1 MASSSK
7 FDQLHRAEVGA
18 AASAATDIAGP
29 WRQALVTVGN
39 SAVSPSWTRELISEL
54 TSVVIEAAARSDQ
67 LRPVGV
73 RVARALVAAHFTHPE
88 TIAVTIEVM
97 QQGLPEYV
105 TPAAR
110 AGLFAGLAEGYAHAL
125 CEHVYDE
132 QQRIHQALNTAH
144 RIRQARFQ
152 TAFDRVAVGIV
163 IADGSGRIIEANHA
177 IAKIL
182 DLGAEQLQ
190 TTNLRDLPGLR
201 ALADHDEDFKALLA
215 GRSEH
220 YQADH
225 RLGDTPAGEP
235 VHVRVRA
242 DALPGAEDAG
252 LLVVAVEDISREHSL
267 THRLL
272 DQTIRDPLTG
282 LLNRVGLLAE
292 LRAAYSTTPGRRIG
306 ACFLNLDDFASVN
319 ETLGHEGGDQ
329 LLLEVAAR
337 LGTVTDPHRHVLAH
351 TGADEFAILLRDCD
365 DPADLIYLA
374 QDALTAVRE
383 PVEIDG
389 LRLHVTAHAG
399 LVGHRHGNSAD
410 PDEVMRAG
418 AAALSWAKTDG
429 HPRWALFEPRRHA
442 RLSLSRT
449 LSQQLPSAVE
459 RGELFLEYQPIVD
472 LVDGGVRRME
482 ALVRWNHPTR
492 GPLPPSQFIPLA
504 EESETIVALGR
515 WVLERAVADAA
526 GWPAAPDGRRAE
538 VSVNLAVRQLHD
550 PRLCRDIQEALAAS
564 GLPAELLH
572 LEVTESGIV
581 QPGRQGGP
589 AVDTLRTLADLG
601 IGIAIDDFGTGYSC
615 MAYLHR
621 LPARVLK
628 IDQSFI
634 SALAPTDKP
643 ETGAIEAIITSMITM
658 AHACGMTVTA
668 EGVQTRFQ
676 ALRLR
681 ALGADT
687 AQGYL
692 LSRPV
697 PNDKVPALLAA
708 PAVF

>member
-1 MASSSK
+1 VASSSK
-7 FDQLHRAEVGA
+7 FDQLRLTRGSEA
-18 AASAATDIAGP
+18 AGHATDIAGP
-29 WRQALVTVGN
+29 WRQALATVGN

-54 TSVVIEAAARSDQ
+54 TSVITDAAARSDE

-73 RVARALVAAHFTHPE
+73 RVARELVTAHFTHPE

-97 QQGLPEYV
+97 QQLLPEYV
-105 TPAAR
+105 TPADR
-110 AGLFAGLAEGYAHAL
+110 VGLFAGLAEGYAHAL
-125 CEHVYDE
+125 CEYVYDE

-152 TAFDRVAVGIV
+152 TAFGQVAVGIL

-182 DLGAEQLQ
+182 GLGAEQLQ

-201 ALADHDEDFKALLA
+201 TLANDDEKFKGLLA
-215 GRSEH
+215 GRSTR

-225 RLGDTPAGEP
+225 RLRVAPDGEP
-235 VHVRVRA
+235 VHVRIRV
-242 DALPGAEDAG
+242 DALPEAEDAG
-252 LLVVAVEDISREHSL
+252 LLIVTVEEVSELHAL
-267 THRLL
+267 NQKLL
-272 DQTIRDPLTG
+272 DQATRDPLTG
-282 LLNRVGLLAE
+282 LPNRVGLLAE
-292 LRAAYSTTPGRRIG
+292 LSAAYRTTPGRRIG

-319 ETLGHEGGDQ
+319 DTLGHQAGDQ
-329 LLLEVAAR
+329 LLVEVATR
-337 LGTVTDPHRHVLAH
+337 LAATTDPHRHVLAH
-351 TGADEFAILLRDCD
+351 TGPDEFVILVRDCD
-365 DPADLIYLA
+365 DPTDLIYLA
-374 QDALTAVRE
+374 QDALAAVRE

-399 LVGHRHGNSAD
+399 LVGHRHGNRAD

-418 AAALSWAKTDG
+418 TAALSWAKADG

-442 RLSLSRT
+442 RISLNRT
-449 LSQQLPSAVE
+449 LRHELPSAVE

-472 LVDGGVRRME
+472 LISGRVHRME
-482 ALVRWNHPTR
+482 ALVRWNHPSR
-492 GPLPPSQFIPLA
+492 GTLSPGQFIPLA
-504 EESETIVALGR
+504 EESDTIVALGR

-526 GWPAAPDGRRAE
+526 GWPAGPDGRRAE
-538 VSVNLAVRQLHD
+538 VSVNLAARQLQD
-550 PRLCRDIQEALAAS
+550 PRLCHDIQKALAAA

-572 LEVTESGIV
+572 LEVTESEIV
-581 QPGRQGGP
+581 KPGQHGDP
-589 AVDTLRTLADLG
+589 AVGALHTLADLG

-628 IDQSFI
+628 IDQSFV
-634 SALAPTDKP
+634 SALAPADKP
-643 ETGAIEAIITSMITM
+643 EAGAVEAIIAGMITM

-687 AQGYL
+687 AQGFL

-697 PNDKVPALLAA
+697 PNNQVPALLAT